1 MNKITVSTNT
11 CECPAA
17 PLAGMPTEGT
27 PLAERLAAAH
37 RLLQARRPA
46 EQVSASRWT
55 NWYNR

>member
-1 MNKITVSTNT
+1 MNANTATNT
-11 CECPAA
+11 GE
-17 PLAGMPTEGT
+17 PLAVPAIGMPIEGT
-27 PLAERLAAAH
+27 SIVDRLAAAR